1 MLYGVDSF
9 KSLSRVKYVQP
20 PESYP
25 FLCVFK
31 EATEAESDPESI
43 MGMFVD
49 FGGDEQ
55 YVVCVSPDG
64 ETLVFDVI
72 HECPDIEKERAG
84 IKPRKSEVDKETKKI
99 TEEFDRAWS
108 CSCNEDP
115 PKRLLDKIESTLGN
129 IL

>member
-20 PESYP
+20 PEAYP

-31 EATEAESDPESI
+31 EATEEESDPESI
-43 MGMFVD
+43 MGIFVD
-49 FGGDEQ
+49 FGGEDR

-64 ETLVFDVI
+64 ETLVFNI
-72 HECPDIEKERAG
+72 NHECPDIEKERAG
-84 IKPRKSEVDKETKKI
+84 IKPRKSEVDKESGEI

-108 CSCNEDP
+108 CSCNENP
-115 PKRLLDKIESTLGN
+115 PDRLLSKIESTLGKM
-129 IL
+129 L